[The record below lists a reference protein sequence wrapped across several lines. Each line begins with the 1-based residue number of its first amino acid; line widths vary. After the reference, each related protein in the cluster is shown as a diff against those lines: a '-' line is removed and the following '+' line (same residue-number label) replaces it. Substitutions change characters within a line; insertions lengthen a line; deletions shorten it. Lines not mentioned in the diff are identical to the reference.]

1 MLRSITFIIFF
12 LSLFVPSWGFS
23 EEFLSGQVVEV
34 NNKEMEFV
42 IQCKE
47 QQNNKV
53 NEEKSENNKKI
64 LIRVAKKNVFVKK
77 NGRLVFP
84 ECIKTGDQ
92 IRVWGAWGNNKQN
105 ILLAH
110 DIKGCKGG
118 GCSDPTGI
126 MLRLKRL
133 LGVSGK
139 NIGKKRH
146 GFRSGGRGPG
156 SGGRGPGGHGHG
168 GRGPGAD
175 GPGGGRGPGGGGHG
189 GGGGGGNGGG
199 GNGGDGK

>member
-1 MLRSITFIIFF
+1 MLRSIIFIIFF
-12 LSLFVPSWGFS
+12 LFLSLLVPSWGGA
-23 EEFLSGQVVEV
+23 EEFLSGQIVGMNEQ
-34 NNKEMEFV
+34 KMEFV
-42 IQCKE
+42 IQCE
-47 QQNNKV
+47 NQQNNK
-53 NEEKSENNKKI
+53 EKKTENNRNI
-64 LIRVAKKNVFVKK
+64 LIRVTKKNVLVKK
-77 NGRLVFP
+77 NGKSVFP

-133 LGVSGK
+133 LGVSCK

-146 GFRSGGRGPG
+146 GFRSGGRASG
-156 SGGRGPGGHGHG
+156 SGGRGPCGRGHGGHG
-168 GRGPGAD
+168 PGA
-175 GPGGGRGPGGGGHG
+175 
-189 GGGGGGNGGG
+189 G